1 MKLCLQ
7 RKRDNQKCCVKG
19 MKTRTV
25 IERTVENVHV
35 SKLWKY
41 FSFLFCLMAKCY
53 CTIRKCLKTSHT
65 RHLVNNCGWM
75 NEVASSLMSVPNS
88 VGCIRNAQKNILK
101 LTDYWKSIITCFFPL
116 LLASTSFF
124 KLFSIILQIVVRGPQ
139 NLFFSWTQSN
149 LTFVPNT
156 S

>member
-7 RKRDNQKCCVKG
+7 RKRHNQKDCVKC
-19 MKTRTV
+19 MKTRTM

-41 FSFLFCLMAKCY
+41 FSFLFCLMAKYY

-65 RHLVNNCGWM
+65 RHSVTKCRWM
-75 NEVASSLMSVPNS
+75 NEVANSLMSVPNS
-88 VGCIRNAQKNILK
+88 VECIRNAQKNILK

-124 KLFSIILQIVVRGPQ
+124 KLFSIILQIAVREPQ